1 MGSHSQPEGSA
12 WAAYLASPS
21 SSAMSPMP
29 SAEKASQ
36 WVPPSHKVSP
46 CCLNPSM
53 STHVEP
59 QCSLCALM
67 GAQHALASCLC
78 MPHRRA
84 RPAVQA
90 VGTSEGLAAATSGRG
105 MGQAAGDKPQQLQ
118 DHYRFDSAS
127 SYYNFPLGSRPAT
140 EFMPPAPIT
149 TGAVPVL
156 SAPHAPLAPRARPWL
171 AEAPEASSLGTPLSS
186 GKAEMPVVCREA
198 ARTAWPAIAGSAGM
212 AGKSSPELHQ
222 RSDSMQEQPALQ
234 GMRLSYK
241 LGDAGPQQLA
251 GSSLRGGVQH
261 MLGGEATSPG
271 LQAAVRS
278 GCVHLVVDALTFKV
292 RPAAAPTA
300 FMSLFPLP
308 VLQVL
313 GTAP

>member
-1 MGSHSQPEGSA
+1 
-12 WAAYLASPS
+12 
-21 SSAMSPMP
+21 
-29 SAEKASQ
+29 
-36 WVPPSHKVSP
+36 
-46 CCLNPSM
+46 
-53 STHVEP
+53 
-59 QCSLCALM
+59 
-67 GAQHALASCLC
+67 
-78 MPHRRA
+78 
-84 RPAVQA
+84 
-90 VGTSEGLAAATSGRG
+90 

-127 SYYNFPLGSRPAT
+127 SYYNFPSGFRSAPSATSGLSLAT

-156 SAPHAPLAPRARPWL
+156 SAAHASRARAWP
-171 AEAPEASSLGTPLSS
+171 AEAPEGSGLGAPLSG

-212 AGKSSPELHQ
+212 AGKTSPERHP
-222 RSDSMQEQPALQ
+222 RSGSMQEQPALH

-251 GSSLRGGVQH
+251 GSSLRGGVQN

-292 RPAAAPTA
+292 RPWAYV
-300 FMSLFPLP
+300 SLSRLPL
-308 VLQVL
+308 LQVAGERTSL
-313 GTAP
+313 TCSALRLLIFPWRCAGQAHGLHGGHQGRCRRSGVQQRAVESWEDSAADSLMCCHAVQWSPLLCVA

>member
-1 MGSHSQPEGSA
+1 M
-12 WAAYLASPS
+12 
-21 SSAMSPMP
+21 
-29 SAEKASQ
+29 
-36 WVPPSHKVSP
+36 
-46 CCLNPSM
+46 
-53 STHVEP
+53 
-59 QCSLCALM
+59 
-67 GAQHALASCLC
+67 
-78 MPHRRA
+78 
-84 RPAVQA
+84 QA
-90 VGTSEGLAAATSGRG
+90 VGAKESPAGATAGRS

-127 SYYNFPLGSRPAT
+127 SYYNFPSGSRPAPSATSGLSLAT

-156 SAPHAPLAPRARPWL
+156 SAAHAPRARAWP
-171 AEAPEASSLGTPLSS
+171 AEAPEGSGLGAPLSS

-198 ARTAWPAIAGSAGM
+198 ARTAWPAIAGSVDM
-212 AGKSSPELHQ
+212 TGKASPELHP
-222 RSDSMQEQPALQ
+222 RAGSMQEQPALH

-251 GSSLRGGVQH
+251 GSSLRGGVQN

-292 RPAAAPTA
+292 QPAAAPTA
-300 FMSLFPLP
+300 YMSLYPLP
-308 VLQVL
+308 LLQVL
-313 GTAP
+313 GSAPL

>member
-1 MGSHSQPEGSA
+1 
-12 WAAYLASPS
+12 
-21 SSAMSPMP
+21 
-29 SAEKASQ
+29 
-36 WVPPSHKVSP
+36 
-46 CCLNPSM
+46 
-53 STHVEP
+53 
-59 QCSLCALM
+59 
-67 GAQHALASCLC
+67 
-78 MPHRRA
+78 
-84 RPAVQA
+84 
-90 VGTSEGLAAATSGRG
+90 

-127 SYYNFPLGSRPAT
+127 SYYNFPSGFRPAPSATSGLSLAT

-156 SAPHAPLAPRARPWL
+156 SAAHASRARAWP
-171 AEAPEASSLGTPLSS
+171 AEAPEGSGLGAPLSG

-212 AGKSSPELHQ
+212 AGKASPERHP
-222 RSDSMQEQPALQ
+222 RSGSMQEQPALH

-251 GSSLRGGVQH
+251 GSSLRGGVQN

-292 RPAAAPTA
+292 RPWAY
-300 FMSLFPLP
+300 
-308 VLQVL
+308 VLYPDCHCCKWRGSAL
-313 GTAP
+313 L